1 MNILLTIFKI
11 AGSLGLFLYGM
22 KILSDGLQKSAGNKM
37 KDILHMMTG
46 NRFTAVLTGV
56 LITMIIQSSSATTV
70 MVVSFVN
77 ASLMNL
83 TQAIGVILGANIGT
97 TVTGWI
103 VAILGFKM
111 NITTLALVAIA
122 IALPLMFSSKVR
134 PRELSEIFLG
144 FGLLFMGLEFLQSSM
159 PDISSST
166 HILAFLQRFEDGSA
180 LSLILCVIIGTL
192 LTMVVQ
198 SSSATMAITIT
209 MAYQGWIGVYTA
221 CALCLGQNI
230 GTTITAY
237 IASIGAST
245 SARRAA
251 WAHIIFNVVGSIL
264 AMLFFHPLVNFVNM
278 ITPGN
283 IYTMHGQELR
293 NTLPTFLA
301 MYHTVFN
308 LANTVIFF
316 PFIPAYSRLIT
327 RFIKEKKAEDR
338 EAYHFEYLSKTYMD
352 TPEIYLVTVQGEIG
366 KMANLANEMFTEYSE
381 AFARNTINIDEV
393 VQKLKKEEEYAD
405 QMQEQ
410 LTRFCVKLQ
419 QDSPTPTN
427 AETISCF
434 LRVIDELE
442 SVTDSIFNLIKLTE
456 QRIKQDL
463 VYSETEE
470 LEIRSLL
477 DLVHQFLTFLDKRA
491 GMLLT
496 DEELERAN
504 VLERSINQ
512 QHETLSARVHE
523 RLAKGDSD
531 VQTELMMLEVE
542 RNLEH
547 IGDYC
552 INIAQCCNKLSHKK
566 KSPAQVQSAQALKV

>member
-103 VAILGFKM
+103 VAILGFQM
-111 NITTLALVAIA
+111 DITMLALVAIA
-122 IALPLMFSSKVR
+122 IALPLMFSSKVK

-144 FGLLFMGLEFLQSSM
+144 FGLLFLGLEYLQSSM
-159 PDISSST
+159 PDISNNTGVLS
-166 HILAFLQRFEDGSA
+166 FLQRFEDGTA
-180 LSLILCVIIGTL
+180 LSLILCVFIGTI

-237 IASIGAST
+237 LASIGAST

-278 ITPGN
+278 ITPGD
-283 IYTMHGQELR
+283 IHSMDGQALR
-293 NTLPTFLA
+293 DTLPAFLA

-308 LANTVIFF
+308 VANTIIFF

-338 EAYHFEYLSKTYMD
+338 DAYHFEYLSNSYMD
-352 TPEIYLVTVQGEIG
+352 TPEIYLVSVQGEIK
-366 KMANLANEMFTEYSE
+366 KMATLAKDMFAEYTES
-381 AFARNTINIDEV
+381 FARNTIDINELV
-393 VQKLKKEEEYAD
+393 TKLKKEEEYAD

-456 QRIKQDL
+456 QRIGQDL

-470 LEIRSLL
+470 LEIRSLS
-477 DLVHQFLTFLDKRA
+477 DLVNQFLVFLDDKA
-491 GMLLT
+491 GTGLT
-496 DEELERAN
+496 ETELERAN
-504 VLERSINQ
+504 ILERSINQ
-512 QHETLSARVHE
+512 QHEALTARVHE

-552 INIAQCCNKLSHKK
+552 INIAQCCHKISRK
-566 KSPAQVQSAQALKV
+566 KNQIPAQSAASAK